1 MEEEKALEIDLRN
14 YIQSYLDDDRFDAI
28 VRFNF
33 VSTNEKDKVKNLS
46 VGDAVVIEIKYN
58 DSCELYDCHIVS

>member
-14 YIQSYLDDDRFDAI
+14 YIQSHLDDDRFDAI

-46 VGDAVVIEIKYN
+46 VGDAVVIEIKCN